1 MKFVKGMIIGSMVVA
16 GVTMM
21 CQEGMINKRKIMR
34 KGKQMAKKIGVM

>member
-21 CQEGMINKRKIMR
+21 CQEGMINRRKIMR
-34 KGKQMAKKIGVM
+34 KGKQIAKKIGVM

>member
-21 CQEGMINKRKIMR
+21 YQEGMINKRKIMR
-34 KGKQMAKKIGVM
+34 KGRQMAKKIGVM